1 MTVSL
6 HRGFFIIV
14 LDLRLTKWVRGC
26 REIAF
31 NFLYLFHFSARGEES
46 TLSDKLLI
54 CFHSLFRL
62 SKNVFDAM
70 VRRCFC
76 RISWVISSTDS

>member
-31 NFLYLFHFSARGEES
+31 NFFYLFHFSARGEE
-46 TLSDKLLI
+46 
-54 CFHSLFRL
+54 R
-62 SKNVFDAM
+62 
-70 VRRCFC
+70 
-76 RISWVISSTDS
+76 TDSMEPNTPPLEMEKVPWILG